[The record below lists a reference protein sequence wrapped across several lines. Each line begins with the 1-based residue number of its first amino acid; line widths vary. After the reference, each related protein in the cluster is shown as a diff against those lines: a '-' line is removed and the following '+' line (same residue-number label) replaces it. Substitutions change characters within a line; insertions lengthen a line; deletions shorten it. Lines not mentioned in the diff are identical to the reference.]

1 MDFTSRYCRRRV
13 EGSMTCPSASI
24 AVNCCQLAC
33 CIPTIPAIDFPISL
47 HPDWMSTLLLS
58 VPDVTLGDIV
68 IPGTHD
74 SASYSIPAYK
84 FYSAVGRTQN
94 VSVLEQLHRGTRFL
108 DLRIAGSANDVYC
121 FRGCM
126 RGCKLSRIL
135 DDIHLF
141 CQDFPGE
148 FLVIKVVAEYGRAF
162 EPKLKKK
169 ALEIIQSTLGDKL
182 YQGPKVNQLLATPLK
197 DLTMKGTQAC
207 IILHPRIYEDFSVG
221 GVEYNDEYVSR
232 EYNCFNGDGWLE
244 DKWYNTNDSK
254 QLLEWNLEEVKSQG
268 KEEKLLNNQF
278 VLTPG
283 VGSAGDIVKLILG
296 WSSLQ
301 PVYLANDLYK
311 PQKRHGAPVLHEF
324 FAQNPNENWNLVSMD
339 YVDLTPAMIS
349 LLVGINF
356 SCFDIM
362 LATVQYGN
370 PNFYR
375 PSMSVTSK
383 VQSHVMRGKC
393 LFLNVG
399 KDFGSNFGTLTLAY
413 RVLGKFYS
421 IVIHFD
427 GSSVIVLN
435 EYNHM
440 QAGSKEIV
448 IEEGAEE
455 GSINPGG
462 GGTIMT
468 WSKEE
473 DNGGEI
479 EFDFDSPF

>member
-1 MDFTSRYCRRRV
+1 
-13 EGSMTCPSASI
+13 MTCPSASI
-24 AVNCCQLAC
+24 AINCCQLAC

-47 HPDWMSTLLLS
+47 HPDWMSNLVQS
-58 VPDVTLGDIV
+58 VPDVVLGDIV

-74 SASYSIPAYK
+74 SASYSIPPYK
-84 FYSAVGRTQN
+84 LFSAVGRTQN

-108 DLRIAGSANDVYC
+108 DLHIAGSANDVYC

-162 EPKLKKK
+162 EPALKKK
-169 ALEIIQSTLGDKL
+169 ALETIQSTLGDKL
-182 YQGPKVNQLLATPLK
+182 FQGSKVDELLLTPLK

-207 IILHPRIYEDFSVG
+207 VILHSRIYDEFIVG
-221 GVEYNDEYVSR
+221 GVEYTEDLVSKDFS
-232 EYNCFNGDGWLE
+232 CFNADSWLK
-244 DKWYNTNDSK
+244 DKWDKTNDSK
-254 QLLEWNLEEVKSQG
+254 QLLEWNLGEVKAQG
-268 KEEKLLNNQF
+268 KQGKLLNSQF
-278 VLTPG
+278 VLTPS
-283 VGSAGDIVKLILG
+283 VGSAGDIVKLVLG

-301 PVYLANDLYK
+301 PVYLANDLYR
-311 PQKRHGAPVLHEF
+311 PQKRHGAPILHDF
-324 FAQNPNENWNLVSMD
+324 FAQNPNENWNVVSMD

-356 SCFDIM
+356 SAFDIM

-448 IEEGAEE
+448 IEEEAEE

>member
-24 AVNCCQLAC
+24 AVNCCQVAC

-47 HPDWMSTLLLS
+47 HPDWMSNLVQS
-58 VPDVTLGDIV
+58 VPDVALGDVV

-74 SASYSIPAYK
+74 SASYSIPSYK

-108 DLRIAGSANDVYC
+108 DLRIAGSGKDVYI
-121 FRGCM
+121 FHGCLK
-126 RGCKLSRIL
+126 GCKFERIL

-162 EPKLKKK
+162 DPKLKKK
-169 ALEIIQSTLGDKL
+169 ALDIIKSSLGDKL
-182 YQGPKVNQLLATPLK
+182 FQGPSVDKLLGTPLR

-207 IILHPRIYEDFSVG
+207 VILHSRIYDDFTVG
-221 GVEYNDEYVSR
+221 GVEYNDSFVSKEYS
-232 EYNCFNGDGWLE
+232 CFNADSWLE
-244 DKWYNTNDSK
+244 DKWYNTHDSK
-254 QLLEWNLEEVKSQG
+254 QLLEWNLEEVKAQG
-268 KEEKLLNNQF
+268 KKGKLLNNQF

-283 VGSAGDIVKLILG
+283 VGNLGDVVKLLLG

-311 PQKRHGAPVLHEF
+311 PQKRHGAPVLHDF
-324 FAQNPNENWNLVSMD
+324 FAQNPDDNWNLVSMD
-339 YVDLTPAMIS
+339 YVDLSPAMVS

-356 SCFDIM
+356 SAFDIM

>member
-1 MDFTSRYCRRRV
+1 M
-13 EGSMTCPSASI
+13 
-24 AVNCCQLAC
+24 Q
-33 CIPTIPAIDFPISL
+33 
-47 HPDWMSTLLLS
+47 S
-58 VPDVTLGDIV
+58 VPDVSLGDVV

-74 SASYSIPAYK
+74 SASYSIPAYNV
-84 FYSAVGRTQN
+84 YSAVGRTQN

-108 DLRIAGSANDVYC
+108 DLRIAGSGNDVYC

-148 FLVIKVVAEYGRAF
+148 FLVIKVVAEYGRTF
-162 EPKLKKK
+162 EPKLKKR
-169 ALEIIQSTLGDKL
+169 ALDIIKSTLGEKL
-182 YQGPKVNQLLATPLK
+182 FRGPEVVNLLETPLN
-197 DLTMKGTQAC
+197 DLTMKGTQVC
-207 IILHPRIYEDFSVG
+207 VILHSRIYDDFNIG
-221 GVEYNDEYVSR
+221 GVEYNDALVSK
-232 EYNCFNGDGWLE
+232 EFSCFNADNWLE

-254 QLLEWNLEEVKSQG
+254 QLLEWNLEEVKSRGKQG
-268 KEEKLLNNQF
+268 KLLNNQF

-283 VGSAGDIVKLILG
+283 VGSAGDIVKLVLG

-324 FAQNPNENWNLVSMD
+324 FAQNPTDNWNLVSMD

-356 SCFDIM
+356 SAFDIM

>member
-1 MDFTSRYCRRRV
+1 
-13 EGSMTCPSASI
+13 MTCPSASI
-24 AVNCCQLAC
+24 ALNCCQLAC

-47 HPDWMSTLLLS
+47 HPDWMSNLVQS
-58 VPDVTLGDIV
+58 VPKVALGDIV

-135 DDIHLF
+135 DDVHLF

-148 FLVIKVVAEYGRAF
+148 FLVIKVVAEHGRTF

-182 YQGPKVNQLLATPLK
+182 FQEPKIDKLLETPLK
-197 DLTMKGTQAC
+197 ELTMKGTQIC
-207 IILHPRIYEDFSVG
+207 IILHSRFYDDFTVG
-221 GVEYNDEYVSR
+221 GVEYTEDLVSK
-232 EYNCFNGDGWLE
+232 EYNCFNADSWLE

-268 KEEKLLNNQF
+268 KKGKLLNNQF

-283 VGSAGDIVKLILG
+283 LRSAGDIVKLVLG

-324 FAQNPNENWNLVSMD
+324 FAQNPNDNWNLVSMD

-356 SCFDIM
+356 SAFDIM

-448 IEEGAEE
+448 IEEVAEE

>member
-1 MDFTSRYCRRRV
+1 MSHLV
-13 EGSMTCPSASI
+13 QSIPNAS
-24 AVNCCQLAC
+24 
-33 CIPTIPAIDFPISL
+33 
-47 HPDWMSTLLLS
+47 
-58 VPDVTLGDIV
+58 LGDVV

-74 SASYSIPAYK
+74 SASYSIQSYN
-84 FYSAVGRTQN
+84 FFSAVGRTQN

-108 DLRIAGSANDVYC
+108 DLRIAGSGNDVHI
-121 FRGCM
+121 FHGCLK
-126 RGCKLSRIL
+126 GCKLERVL
-135 DDIHLF
+135 DEIHLF

-148 FLVIKVVAEYGRAF
+148 FLVIKVVAEYGRNF
-162 EPKLKKK
+162 DSRLKKK
-169 ALEIIQSTLGDKL
+169 SLDIIKSSLGDKL
-182 YQGPKVNQLLATPLK
+182 FQGPSVDKLLETPLK
-197 DLTMKGTQAC
+197 DLTTKGVQAC
-207 IILHPRIYEDFSVG
+207 VILHSRMYDNFTVG
-221 GVEYNDEYVSR
+221 EVEYNDVLVSK
-232 EYNCFNGDGWLE
+232 EYNCYNANTWLE
-244 DKWYNTNDSK
+244 DKWYNTHDSK
-254 QLLEWNLEEVKSQG
+254 QLLEWNLEEVKAQG
-268 KEEKLLNNQF
+268 KKGKFLNNQI

-283 VGSAGDIVKLILG
+283 VGSPGDIVKLLLG

-301 PVYLANDLYK
+301 PVYMANDLYK
-311 PQKRHGAPVLHEF
+311 PQKRHGAPILHDF
-324 FAQNPNENWNLVSMD
+324 FAQNPDYDWNLVSMD
-339 YVDLTPAMIS
+339 FVDLTPAVVS

-356 SCFDIM
+356 STFDIM

-473 DNGGEI
+473 ENGGEI
-479 EFDFDSPF
+479 EFDFDSPFFN

>member
-1 MDFTSRYCRRRV
+1 MYLSLQI
-13 EGSMTCPSASI
+13 PS
-24 AVNCCQLAC
+24 N
-33 CIPTIPAIDFPISL
+33 
-47 HPDWMSTLLLS
+47 
-58 VPDVTLGDIV
+58 
-68 IPGTHD
+68 THD
-74 SASYSIPAYK
+74 P
-84 FYSAVGRTQN
+84 
-94 VSVLEQLHRGTRFL
+94 
-108 DLRIAGSANDVYC
+108 
-121 FRGCM
+121 
-126 RGCKLSRIL
+126 
-135 DDIHLF
+135 
-141 CQDFPGE
+141 
-148 FLVIKVVAEYGRAF
+148 
-162 EPKLKKK
+162 
-169 ALEIIQSTLGDKL
+169 
-182 YQGPKVNQLLATPLK
+182 
-197 DLTMKGTQAC
+197 
-207 IILHPRIYEDFSVG
+207 
-221 GVEYNDEYVSR
+221 
-232 EYNCFNGDGWLE
+232 
-244 DKWYNTNDSK
+244 K
-254 QLLEWNLEEVKSQG
+254 QLLEWNLEEVKAKGNQG
-268 KEEKLLNNQF
+268 KLLNNQF
-278 VLTPG
+278 VLIPG
-283 VGSAGDIVKLILG
+283 VGNFGDILKLLLG

-311 PQKRHGAPVLHEF
+311 PLKRHGAPLLHDF
-324 FAQNPNENWNLVSMD
+324 FAQHPDQPWNVVSMD
-339 YVDLTPAMIS
+339 YLDLTPAVVS

-356 SCFDIM
+356 SSFDIM

-370 PNFYR
+370 PNFFR

-383 VQSHVMRGKC
+383 VQSHVMRGKA

-413 RVLGKFYS
+413 RVMGKFYS

-473 DNGGEI
+473 ENDGEI

>member
-1 MDFTSRYCRRRV
+1 
-13 EGSMTCPSASI
+13 
-24 AVNCCQLAC
+24 
-33 CIPTIPAIDFPISL
+33 
-47 HPDWMSTLLLS
+47 
-58 VPDVTLGDIV
+58 
-68 IPGTHD
+68 
-74 SASYSIPAYK
+74 
-84 FYSAVGRTQN
+84 
-94 VSVLEQLHRGTRFL
+94 
-108 DLRIAGSANDVYC
+108 
-121 FRGCM
+121 M
-126 RGCKLSRIL
+126 R
-135 DDIHLF
+135 
-141 CQDFPGE
+141 
-148 FLVIKVVAEYGRAF
+148 
-162 EPKLKKK
+162 KK
-169 ALEIIQSTLGDKL
+169 ALDLIQMYLGDQLFK
-182 YQGPKVNQLLATPLK
+182 GPEVDALLGTPLK
-197 DLTMKGTQAC
+197 DLTSKSVQVC
-207 IILHPRIYEDFSVG
+207 VILHPRIYDDFSVG
-221 GVEYNDEYVSR
+221 GINYTQDYVSN
-232 EYNCFNGDGWLE
+232 EYNCFSAESWLV
-244 DKWYNTNDSK
+244 DKWYNTNDAK
-254 QLLEWNLEEVKSQG
+254 QLLELNLEEVVANG
-268 KEEKLLNNQF
+268 KKGKLLNNQF
-278 VLTPG
+278 VLTPS
-283 VGSAGDIVKLILG
+283 VGGAGDLLKLIFG
-296 WSSLQ
+296 ISSLQ

-311 PQKRHGAPVLHEF
+311 PRKRHGAPTLHEF
-324 FAQNPNENWNLVSMD
+324 FAQNPDNNWNIVSMD

-356 SCFDIM
+356 SIFDIM

-383 VQSHVMRGKC
+383 VKSHVMRDRC

-435 EYNHM
+435 EYNHI

>member
-13 EGSMTCPSASI
+13 ERSLTCPSASI
-24 AVNCCQLAC
+24 AVNCLQLAV

-47 HPDWMSTLLLS
+47 HPDWMGNLVQS
-58 VPDVTLGDIV
+58 VPDAKLGEMV
-68 IPGTHD
+68 VPGTHD
-74 SASYSIPAYK
+74 SASYSIEPYK
-84 FYSAVGRTQN
+84 MYSAVGRTQN
-94 VSVLEQLHRGTRFL
+94 VSVLEQLHRGSRFI
-108 DLRIAGSANDVYC
+108 DLRIAGSGNEA
-121 FRGCM
+121 FIFHGCLK
-126 RGCKLSRIL
+126 GCKLERIL
-135 DDIHLF
+135 DEILLF
-141 CQDFPGE
+141 CQDFQGE
-148 FLVIKVVAEYGRAF
+148 FVIINLVAEYGRSF
-162 EPKLKKK
+162 DPKLKKK
-169 ALEIIQSTLGDKL
+169 ALDIIKESLGDKMFK
-182 YQGPKVNQLLATPLK
+182 GPSVKELLNTPLK
-197 DLTMKGTQAC
+197 ELTSSGKQVC
-207 IILHPRIYEDFSVG
+207 IILNPRIYDDFTIG
-221 GVEYNDEYVSR
+221 GIEYSDSYISKEYG
-232 EYNCFNGDGWLE
+232 CFNAGTWMQ
-244 DKWYNTNDSK
+244 DKWYNTHDPK
-254 QLLEWNLEEVKSQG
+254 QLLEWNLEEVKSKGGQG
-268 KEEKLLNNQF
+268 KLLNNQF

-283 VGSAGDIVKLILG
+283 VGSFGDIVKLALG
-296 WSSLQ
+296 WASLQ

-311 PQKRHGAPVLHEF
+311 PLKRHGAPLLHEF
-324 FAQNPNENWNLVSMD
+324 FAQHPDEPWNLVSLD
-339 YVDLTPAMIS
+339 YVDLTPTIMS
-349 LLVGINF
+349 LLVGLNF
-356 SCFDIM
+356 SSFDIM

-370 PNFYR
+370 PNFFR

-383 VQSHVMRGKC
+383 VQSHVMRGKV

-413 RVLGKFYS
+413 RVMRKFYS

-435 EYNHM
+435 EYNHL

-473 DNGGEI
+473 ENGGEI

>member
-1 MDFTSRYCRRRV
+1 
-13 EGSMTCPSASI
+13 MTCPSASI

-47 HPDWMSTLLLS
+47 HPDWMSNLVQS
-58 VPDVTLGDIV
+58 VPEITLGDIV

-74 SASYSIPAYK
+74 SASYSIPAYNI
-84 FYSAVGRTQN
+84 YSAVGRTQN

-108 DLRIAGSANDVYC
+108 DLRIAGSGNDVYC
-121 FRGCM
+121 YRGCM
-126 RGCKLSRIL
+126 KGCKLSRIL

-148 FLVIKVVAEYGRAF
+148 FLIIKVVAEYGRTF

-169 ALEIIQSTLGDKL
+169 ALETIQSTLGEKL
-182 YQGPKVNQLLATPLK
+182 FQGPKVGSLLDSSLK
-197 DLTMKGTQAC
+197 DLTCKGTQAC
-207 IILHPRIYEDFSVG
+207 VILHSRIYEDFTVD
-221 GVEYNDEYVSR
+221 GVTYDEDRVADEFS
-232 EYNCFNGDGWLE
+232 CFNADSWLE
-244 DKWYNTNDSK
+244 DKWYNTNNSK

-268 KEEKLLNNQF
+268 KQGKLLNNQF

-283 VGSAGDIVKLILG
+283 VGSASDVLKLILG

-301 PVYLANDLYK
+301 PVYLANDLYR
-311 PQKRHGAPVLHEF
+311 PQKRHSAPVLHEF

-339 YVDLTPAMIS
+339 YLDLTPAMIS

-356 SCFDIM
+356 SSFDIM

-479 EFDFDSPF
+479 EFDFDSPFY

>member
-24 AVNCCQLAC
+24 ATNCCQLAC

-47 HPDWMSTLLLS
+47 HPDWMSNLVQS
-58 VPDVTLGDIV
+58 VPTITLGDIV

-74 SASYSIPAYK
+74 SASYSFPAYK
-84 FYSAVGRTQN
+84 FYSAVGKTQN
-94 VSVLEQLHRGTRFL
+94 VSVVEQLHRGTRFL
-108 DLRIAGSANDVYC
+108 DLHVAGSGNDVYC

-126 RGCKLSRIL
+126 KGCKLSRIL

-182 YQGPKVNQLLATPLK
+182 FQEPKVDKLLETPLK
-197 DLTMKGTQAC
+197 ELTMKGSQVC
-207 IILHPRIYEDFSVG
+207 IILHPRIYDDFEVE
-221 GVEYNDEYVSR
+221 GVEYTEDLVSKEYH
-232 EYNCFNGDGWLE
+232 CFNAAGWLE
-244 DKWYNTNDSK
+244 DNSNNTNDSK
-254 QLLEWNLEEVKSQG
+254 QLMEWNLEEVKSQG
-268 KEEKLLNNQF
+268 KKGKLLNNQF

-283 VGSAGDIVKLILG
+283 FSRASDILKLILG
-296 WSSLQ
+296 WSTLQ
-301 PVYLANDLYK
+301 PVYLAIHLYK
-311 PQKRHGAPVLHEF
+311 PQKRHGAPILHEF
-324 FAQNPNENWNLVSMD
+324 FAQNPNENWNIVSMD

-356 SCFDIM
+356 SPFDIM

>member
-47 HPDWMSTLLLS
+47 HPDWMNNLIQS
-58 VPDVTLGDIV
+58 VPDMNLGNI
-68 IPGTHD
+68 ILPGTHD
-74 SASYSIPAYK
+74 SASYSIPSYK
-84 FYSAVGRTQN
+84 FFSAVARTQN
-94 VSVLEQLHRGTRFL
+94 VSVLEQLHRGTRYL
-108 DLRIAGSANDVYC
+108 DLRIAGSANEVYC

-126 RGCKLSRIL
+126 RGCKLERIL
-135 DDIHLF
+135 SDIHLF

-162 EPKLKKK
+162 DPRLKKK
-169 ALEIIQSTLGDKL
+169 ALDMIQMSLGEKLFKGSTVDELME
-182 YQGPKVNQLLATPLK
+182 TPLK
-197 DLTMKGTQAC
+197 DLTSNGTQTC
-207 IILHPRIYEDFSVG
+207 VILHSRIYDDFTVG
-221 GVEYNDEYVSR
+221 GIEYNDAYVSSY
-232 EYNCFNGDGWLE
+232 YNCFNADSWLE
-244 DKWYNTNDSK
+244 DKWYNTRDSK
-254 QLLEWNLEEVKSQG
+254 QLLEWNLAEVKAQG
-268 KEEKLLNNQF
+268 KKGKLLNNQF

-283 VGSAGDIVKLILG
+283 VGHAGDIVKLVLG
-296 WSSLQ
+296 WASVQ
-301 PVYLANDLYK
+301 PAYLANYLYK
-311 PQKRHGAPVLHEF
+311 PQKRHGAPILHDF
-324 FAQNPNENWNLVSMD
+324 FAQNPDENWNFVSVD
-339 YVDLTPAMIS
+339 YADLTPAMIS
-349 LLVGINF
+349 LLVGMNF
-356 SCFDIM
+356 SEFTIM

-383 VQSHVMRGKC
+383 VIAHVMRGKC

-413 RVLGKFYS
+413 RVQGKFYS

-468 WSKEE
+468 WSKDE

-479 EFDFDSPF
+479 GFDFDSPF

>member
-1 MDFTSRYCRRRV
+1 
-13 EGSMTCPSASI
+13 MTCPSASV

-47 HPDWMSTLLLS
+47 HPDWMGNLVQS
-58 VPDVTLGDIV
+58 VPDITVGDIV

-74 SASYSIPAYK
+74 SASYSIPSYNL
-84 FYSAVGRTQN
+84 FSAVGRTQN

-108 DLRIAGSANDVYC
+108 DLRIAQSGKDVYC
-121 FRGCM
+121 FHGCM
-126 RGCKLSRIL
+126 KCCKFSRIL
-135 DDIHLF
+135 DDIALF
-141 CQDFPGE
+141 FNDFPGE
-148 FLVIKVVAEYGRAF
+148 FLIIKVVAEYGRPFDA
-162 EPKLKKK
+162 KTKKK
-169 ALEIIQSTLGDKL
+169 ALDMIQETLGKKL
-182 YQGPKVNQLLATPLK
+182 FDGSSVGDLLKTPLK
-197 DLTMKGTQAC
+197 DLTTKGTQAC
-207 IILHPRIYEDFSVG
+207 VVLHSRIYKDFSVG
-221 GVEYNDEYVSR
+221 GVEYGPEKVAKEYS
-232 EYNCFNGDGWLE
+232 CFNGDAWME
-244 DKWYNTNDSK
+244 DKWYNTTDSK
-254 QLLEWNLEEVKSQG
+254 YLLECNLEEVKAAGDQG
-268 KEEKLLNNQF
+268 KLLNNQF

-283 VGSAGDIVKLILG
+283 IGSAGDILKLLLG
-296 WSSLQ
+296 WTSLQ
-301 PVYLANDLYK
+301 PVYLANDLYR

-324 FAQNPNENWNLVSMD
+324 FAQNPDEKWNLVSMD
-339 YVDLTPAMIS
+339 FVDLTPAMMS

-356 SCFDIM
+356 SEFDIM

-393 LFLNVG
+393 LFLSVG

>member
-24 AVNCCQLAC
+24 AINCCQLAC

-47 HPDWMSTLLLS
+47 HPDWMSNLVQS
-58 VPDVTLGDIV
+58 VPDVALGDIV

-74 SASYSIPAYK
+74 SASYSIPPYK
-84 FYSAVGRTQN
+84 LFSAVGRTQN

-108 DLRIAGSANDVYC
+108 DLHIAGSANDVYC

-162 EPKLKKK
+162 EPALKKK
-169 ALEIIQSTLGDKL
+169 ALETIQSTLGDKL
-182 YQGPKVNQLLATPLK
+182 FQGSKVDELLATPLK

-207 IILHPRIYEDFSVG
+207 VILHSRIYDEFTVG
-221 GVEYNDEYVSR
+221 GVEYTEDLVSKDFS
-232 EYNCFNGDGWLE
+232 CFNADSWLK
-244 DKWYNTNDSK
+244 DKWDKTNDSK
-254 QLLEWNLEEVKSQG
+254 QLLEWNLGEVKAQG
-268 KEEKLLNNQF
+268 KQGKLLNSQF
-278 VLTPG
+278 VLTPS
-283 VGSAGDIVKLILG
+283 VGSAGDIVKLVLG

-301 PVYLANDLYK
+301 PVYLANDLYR
-311 PQKRHGAPVLHEF
+311 PQKRHGAPILHDF
-324 FAQNPNENWNLVSMD
+324 FAQNPNENWNVVSMD

-356 SCFDIM
+356 SAFDIM

-448 IEEGAEE
+448 IEEEAEE

>member
-13 EGSMTCPSASI
+13 EGSMTCPSSSI
-24 AVNCCQLAC
+24 AVNCCQVAC

-47 HPDWMSTLLLS
+47 HPDWMSNLVQS
-58 VPDVTLGDIV
+58 VPDIALGDIV
-68 IPGTHD
+68 VPGTHD
-74 SASYSIPAYK
+74 SASYSIPAWNA
-84 FYSAVGRTQN
+84 FSAVGRTQN

-108 DLRIAGSANDVYC
+108 DIRIAEAANDVYI
-121 FRGCM
+121 FHGCM

-135 DDIHLF
+135 DDIDLF

-148 FLVIKVVAEYGRAF
+148 FLVIEVVAEYGRAF
-162 EPKLKKK
+162 GPKMKKK
-169 ALEIIQSTLGDKL
+169 ALEMIQSTFGDKL
-182 YQGPKVNQLLATPLK
+182 FKSSKVGDLLETPLK
-197 DLTMKGTQAC
+197 DLTMKGTQC
-207 IILHPRIYEDFSVG
+207 CVILHPRIYKDFTYA
-221 GVEYNDEYVSR
+221 GVEYTPDLVSK
-232 EYNCFNGDGWLE
+232 EFCCFNGHQWLE
-244 DKWYNTNDSK
+244 NKWYNTNDYK

-268 KEEKLLNNQF
+268 KKGKLLNNQF

-283 VGSAGDIVKLILG
+283 IGSAGDILKLILG

-301 PVYLANDLYK
+301 PVYLANDLYR
-311 PQKRHGAPVLHEF
+311 PQKRHGAPVFHEF
-324 FAQNPNENWNLVSMD
+324 FAQNPNDNWNLVSMD
-339 YVDLTPAMIS
+339 YVDLTPAMMS
-349 LLVGINF
+349 LFVGINF
-356 SCFDIM
+356 SAFDIM